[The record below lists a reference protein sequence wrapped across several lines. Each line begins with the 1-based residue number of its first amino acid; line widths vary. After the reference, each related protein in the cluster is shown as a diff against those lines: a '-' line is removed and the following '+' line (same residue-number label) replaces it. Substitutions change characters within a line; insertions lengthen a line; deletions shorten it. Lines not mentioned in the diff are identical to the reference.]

1 MHVENINNTRKG
13 RGAKTKGTQSF
24 QIKFFLSPVSVKK
37 NDSCGEN
44 GVITINFRPN
54 KYYANMKYKYS
65 KKHRK
70 FYRGRDSMLVVVV
83 ELLTRRNYQ

>member
-37 NDSCGEN
+37 NDSCGGEWCD
-44 GVITINFRPN
+44 
-54 KYYANMKYKYS
+54 ANMKYKYS
-65 KKHRK
+65 KKHEN
-70 FYRGRDSMLVVVV
+70 FTGVVSQCWW
-83 ELLTRRNYQ
+83 LL